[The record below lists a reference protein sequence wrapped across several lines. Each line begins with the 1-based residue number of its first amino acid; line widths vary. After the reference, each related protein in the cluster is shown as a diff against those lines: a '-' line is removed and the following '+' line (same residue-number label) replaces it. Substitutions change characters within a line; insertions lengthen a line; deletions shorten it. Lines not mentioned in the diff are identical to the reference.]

1 MFSSVNCSLNFR
13 SLKINAASFLRTK
26 VYVRFPKMLSYAS
39 MPLKW
44 NDRKILYIKNSFLE
58 IIADRCP
65 KKLNVEKSVKK
76 KEKTR
81 EARTKRYKESLV
93 ALSRCLGPG
102 RTSEMPA
109 EKKKDK
115 QRKASSHLDASL
127 PFTNMISRN
136 RRSKRLFS
144 ASIKFQICV
153 VSNGENVLEQI
164 AG

>member
-1 MFSSVNCSLNFR
+1 M
-13 SLKINAASFLRTK
+13 KII
-26 VYVRFPKMLSYAS
+26 V
-39 MPLKW
+39 
-44 NDRKILYIKNSFLE
+44 DQ
-58 IIADRCP
+58 CP
-65 KKLNVEKSVKK
+65 KKQNVEKSVKK

-93 ALSRCLGPG
+93 ALSRCLGLG

-115 QRKASSHLDASL
+115 QRKASSHLNASL

-136 RRSKRLFS
+136 RRLKRLLN
-144 ASIKFQICV
+144 ASIKFRIYV
-153 VSNGENVLEQI
+153 VSTEKNVLEQI